1 MRDIL
6 LLAPGVEFDL
16 CAGPVEALAGP
27 QLWGLPPVSVVESE
41 SVGGDGGRLI
51 GSRWGTRELLIPVR
65 VRESDLWQVG
75 VVLGEL
81 VSMLSTGRVEPGV
94 QRVAEVDVAV
104 RVAEGDTAVSWRMI
118 RCHYVGGL
126 EQLGYGRAVSNELS
140 GLLRLR
146 AVTPF
151 WRTPG
156 EFDMV
161 DGRPR
166 FGTRERHRV
175 IVDGAWFPSTSDY
188 TAYNADGDYDEPLT
202 GYPHDRQTVVEVT
215 NGGEVDAWPTFKLE
229 GFFGLVQYLTVA
241 VGDGRGWTLEYPPF
255 TGSDVRWVTT
265 RPGNVGVWRETAG
278 GHLEWEYVNV
288 VAGSVFEPIPAG
300 STVEMTFVRDVSSV
314 SGQVT
319 VFWDDEWLSP

>member
-166 FGTRERHRV
+166 FGTRERNLLTV
-175 IVDGAWFPSTSDY
+175 SVGWDASTAFYGGYD
-188 TAYNADGDYDEPLT
+188 ADGPYDEPLT
-202 GYPHDRQTVVEVT
+202 AYPYQATKVEMVT
-215 NGGEVDAWPTFKLE
+215 NAGAVDAWPRFRVRSIP
-229 GFFGLVQYLTVA
+229 GLAPWVAVA
-241 VGDGRGWTLEYPPF
+241 VGDGPGWRVDFEGPMV
-255 TGSDVRWVTT
+255 SAVWWVTT
-265 RPGNVGVWRETAG
+265 RPGNVGVWREDAKGRLQWAFSTLA
-278 GHLEWEYVNV
+278 E
-288 VAGSVFEPIPAG
+288 GSVFDPIPAG
-300 STVEMTFVRDVSSV
+300 QTVQMTFTRSVGSSLAQVRVY
-314 SGQVT
+314 
-319 VFWDDEWLSP
+319 WDDEWLSP